1 LITLGRLRNG
11 GTRTVRRLGLSDRA
25 PAPSWSRRIRIS
37 GTVSCGLLLAGAC
50 LASPALGGTSPAS
63 EGPAGSPALL
73 PAGHVATAPAAHQ
86 QGVSAGCAAAPYGA
100 NFYAPAFGSGK
111 TVALTFDDGPGPTTA
126 GIISVLREYGV
137 PATFFN
143 IGQNAAAYPSLVRQE
158 AADGYLVGNHTWN
171 HPDLT
176 TLSAA
181 RQAAELDE
189 ASAEQQSLI
198 GEGPCAFRPPYGN
211 YNATT
216 LTLARQRGL
225 KTWIWSVDTEDWK
238 ADGSSSS
245 YWVNRII
252 HLAESEGG
260 SQRHP
265 LVLMH
270 NAPSGDPA
278 TLRAL
283 PTVISYFRG
292 HGYTFVNLAGTTGT
306 GYYVAASNGTVHRSA
321 AAAARRAPVGRPAG
335 IATDPDTG
343 GYWLLA
349 ANGGV
354 LAHGAPF
361 YGQLSGK
368 LGKHVTAVAIAA
380 SRGGYLVLTSDGAVH
395 AFGAPYHGEPKGRMG
410 KLKPVGLAV
419 NAATGGYWVLNSGGG
434 VWGYGAKGYGS
445 LAGKPYRATAIA
457 PSPQGGYL
465 LLTSTGKVF
474 GFHAHTYGGA
484 KSGLGRGVTAVSLA
498 VASATGGYWIL
509 LSNGTVLGFHAPT
522 HGSLAG
528 KLPPHTTATAITG
541 T

>member
-1 LITLGRLRNG
+1 V
-11 GTRTVRRLGLSDRA
+11 GTGFSRDRRHAR
-25 PAPSWSRRIRIS
+25 SWSRRIRV
-37 GTVSCGLLLAGAC
+37 GGAVSAGLVLAGAW
-50 LASPALGGTSPAS
+50 AAAPAFGGTPPA
-63 EGPAGSPALL
+63 EGPAGAPALM
-73 PAGHVATAPAAHQ
+73 PDGHVAAETAVPAL
-86 QGVSAGCAAAPYGA
+86 GVSAGCGGVGYGA
-100 NFYAPAFGSGK
+100 NFYAPTFGHGK

-126 GIISVLREYGV
+126 GIISVLRRFGV

-143 IGQNAAAYPSLVRQE
+143 IGQNAAAYPSLVRAE

-171 HPDLT
+171 HPDMP
-176 TLSAA
+176 TLSAS

-189 ASAEQQSLI
+189 ATAEQEKLI
-198 GEGPCAFRPPYGN
+198 GWGPCAFRPPYGN
-211 YNATT
+211 YSATT
-216 LTLARQRGL
+216 LTLARQRGM
-225 KTWIWSVDTEDWK
+225 KTWVWSVDTEDWK
-238 ADGSSSS
+238 AEGSSSS

-283 PTVISYFRG
+283 PTVISYFRS

-306 GYYVAASNGTVHRSA
+306 GYYVAASNGTVHNYA
-321 AAAARRAPVGRPAG
+321 APGAGHPVTGRPTG
-335 IATDPDTG
+335 IAADPDTG
-343 GYWLLA
+343 GYWLLKS
-349 ANGGV
+349 NGSV
-354 LAHGAPF
+354 VAYRAPF

-395 AFGAPYHGEPKGRMG
+395 AFRAPYHGQPKGRMG
-410 KLKPVGLAV
+410 KQKPVGLAV

-445 LAGKPYRATAIA
+445 LAGKPYRVTAIA

-465 LLTSTGKVF
+465 LLTSSGKVF
-474 GFHAHTYGGA
+474 GFHAHTYGSA
-484 KSGLGRGVTAVSLA
+484 KGSLGRGVTAVSLA
-498 VASATGGYWIL
+498 VTPATGGYLIL
-509 LSNGTVLGFHAPT
+509 LSNGRVLGFHAPT

-528 KLPPHTTATAITG
+528 KLPSHTTATAITG
-541 T
+541 V